1 MRNTGTS
8 GSDGRTV
15 AKSIA
20 IATTLGLQLVVSV
33 VLGFL
38 LGQWLDGLLHT
49 TPWLTIVGVVVGVGA
64 GFFGIYHLSRIL
76 LK

>member
-1 MRNTGTS
+1 MAR
-8 GSDGRTV
+8 
-15 AKSIA
+15 SIA
-20 IATTLGLQLVVSV
+20 IATTLAIQLVVSV

-49 TPWLTIVGVVVGVGA
+49 TPWLTIVGVVVGIGA
-64 GFFGIYHLSRIL
+64 GFYGLYRLSQVL